1 MKLKFIL
8 APVVILCFNIV
19 SFAQL
24 PTKYM
29 LTQKAAHK
37 IMDEALLLAK
47 TLNAPG
53 GSIAIVDDAGT
64 LVLLERLDGTFL
76 KASEVSIA
84 KAQTAALFKKDTKFF
99 EDKINGDRPALITV
113 GPNMLK
119 GGVPIVYKGQVIGAI
134 GVSGTASAEQDV
146 QLDEAG
152 AKAAFDN

>member
-1 MKLKFIL
+1 MISKFIV
-8 APVVILCFNIV
+8 AIIV
-19 SFAQL
+19 LLSFQNRSLAQL
-24 PTKYM
+24 PTKYV

-37 IMDEALLLAK
+37 ILDDALQLAK

-64 LVLLERLDGTFL
+64 LILLERLDGTFT

-84 KAQTAALFKKDTKFF
+84 KAQTAALFKKDTKSF

-119 GGVPIVYKGQVIGAI
+119 GGVPIIYKGQVIGAI
-134 GVSGTASAEQDV
+134 GVSGTASADQDV
-146 QLDEAG
+146 QLAEAG
-152 AKAAFDN
+152 AKAIIDN

>member
-1 MKLKFIL
+1 MKLKL
-8 APVVILCFNIV
+8 MVVAMLVLGFKST

-24 PTKYM
+24 PTKYV

-37 IMDEALLLAK
+37 IMEEALLLAK

-64 LVLLERLDGTFL
+64 LILFERMDGTFI

-84 KAQTAALFKKDTKFF
+84 KAQTAAVFKKDTKFF
-99 EDKINGDRPALITV
+99 EDKINSDRPALITV

-119 GGVPIVYKGQVIGAI
+119 GGVPVVYKGQVIGAI
-134 GVSGTASAEQDV
+134 GVSGTASADQDV
-146 QLDEAG
+146 QLAEAG
-152 AKAAFDN
+152 ARAVIDN

>member
-1 MKLKFIL
+1 MKLTLTLLVAIL
-8 APVVILCFNIV
+8 LGFNKTSI
-19 SFAQL
+19 AQL
-24 PTKYM
+24 PTKYV
-29 LTQKAAHK
+29 LTQKTAHK
-37 IMDEALLLAK
+37 MMTEALQLAK
-47 TLNAPG
+47 ILNAPG

-119 GGVPIVYKGQVIGAI
+119 GGVPVMYKGQIIGAI
-134 GVSGTASAEQDV
+134 GVSGTASADQDV
-146 QLDEAG
+146 QLAEAG
-152 AKAAFDN
+152 AKAVFDN

>member
-1 MKLKFIL
+1 MLFKFIIATAL
-8 APVVILCFNIV
+8 LLSFQNKT
-19 SFAQL
+19 FAQL
-24 PTKYM
+24 PTKYL

-37 IMDEALLLAK
+37 ILDDALQLAK

-64 LVLLERLDGTFL
+64 LLLLERLDGTFL

-119 GGVPIVYKGQVIGAI
+119 GGVPIIYKGQVIGAI
-134 GVSGTASAEQDV
+134 GISGTASADQDV
-146 QLDEAG
+146 QLAEAG
-152 AKAAFDN
+152 AKAIIDN

>member
-1 MKLKFIL
+1 MQLKFIAAAIL
-8 APVVILCFNIV
+8 VIIFQNAL
-19 SFAQL
+19 FAQL
-24 PTKYM
+24 PTKYV

-37 IMDEALLLAK
+37 MMEEALSLAK

-84 KAQTAALFKKDTKFF
+84 KAQTAAAFKKETKFF
-99 EDKINGDRPALITV
+99 EDKINSDRPALITV

-119 GGVPIVYKGQVIGAI
+119 GGVPVIYKGQVIGAI
-134 GVSGTASAEQDV
+134 GVSGTASADQDV
-146 QLDEAG
+146 QLAEAG
-152 AKAAFDN
+152 AKAVIDN

>member
-1 MKLKFIL
+1 MLSKFIAAFL
-8 APVVILCFNIV
+8 LLLSFQNK

-37 IMDEALLLAK
+37 IMDVALQLAK

-64 LVLLERLDGTFL
+64 LVLLERLYGTFI

-119 GGVPIVYKGQVIGAI
+119 GGVPIIYKGQTIGAI
-134 GVSGTASAEQDV
+134 GVSGTASADQDV
-146 QLDEAG
+146 QLAEAG
-152 AKAAFDN
+152 AKVVFDN

>member
-1 MKLKFIL
+1 MLVLGFKST
-8 APVVILCFNIV
+8 

-24 PTKYM
+24 PTKYV

-37 IMDEALLLAK
+37 IMEEALLLAK

-64 LVLLERLDGTFL
+64 LILFERMDGTFI

-84 KAQTAALFKKDTKFF
+84 KAQTAAVFKKDTKFF
-99 EDKINGDRPALITV
+99 EDKINSDRPALITV

-119 GGVPIVYKGQVIGAI
+119 GGVPVVYKGQVIGAI
-134 GVSGTASAEQDV
+134 GVSGTASADQDV
-146 QLDEAG
+146 QLAEAG
-152 AKAAFDN
+152 ARAVIGN

>member
-1 MKLKFIL
+1 MKLKLIIAAIL
-8 APVVILCFNIV
+8 LLGFETA

-24 PTKYM
+24 PTKYV

-37 IMDEALLLAK
+37 IMDEALQLAK

-84 KAQTAALFKKDTKFF
+84 KAQTAALFKKETKFF
-99 EDKINGDRPALITV
+99 EDKINADRPALITV

-119 GGVPIVYKGQVIGAI
+119 GGVPVVYKGQVIGAI
-134 GVSGTASAEQDV
+134 GVSGTASADQDV
-146 QLDEAG
+146 QLAEAG
-152 AKAAFDN
+152 AKAVFDN

>member
-1 MKLKFIL
+1 MKLKFIAAAL
-8 APVVILCFNIV
+8 LLIIFQKA

-24 PTKYM
+24 PTKYV

-37 IMDEALLLAK
+37 IMNEALQSAK

-64 LVLLERLDGTFL
+64 LVLLERLDGTFP

-84 KAQTAALFKKDTKFF
+84 KAQTAASFKKDTQFF

-119 GGVPIVYKGQVIGAI
+119 GGVLIMYKGQVIGGI
-134 GVSGTASAEQDV
+134 GVSGTASADQDV
-146 QLDEAG
+146 QVAEAG
-152 AKAAFDN
+152 AKTVFDN